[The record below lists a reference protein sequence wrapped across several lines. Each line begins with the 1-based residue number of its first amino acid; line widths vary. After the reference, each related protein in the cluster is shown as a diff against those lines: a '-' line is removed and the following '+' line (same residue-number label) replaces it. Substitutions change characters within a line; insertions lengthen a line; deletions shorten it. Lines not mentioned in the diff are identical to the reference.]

1 MMQATTT
8 IQSSPDLILGSA
20 SPRRQELLAQLGVNF
35 HVHASDIDET
45 PLPKESPAAYVARL
59 AEAKSS
65 AVMTEVGG
73 EIPILGS
80 DTIVVSQG
88 ELLGKPV
95 DQVDAARMLKALS
108 GKEHQVMTAVCVRDS
123 KRHEVV
129 VVVSDVTFRELTDA
143 EIAAYWQSGEPRG
156 KAGAYAIQGLGAT
169 FVSAMKGSYSGIVG
183 LPLYQTDQLLESFA
197 VPTRLR
203 PR

>member
-1 MMQATTT
+1 MKQATTT
-8 IQSSPDLILGSA
+8 QSDHDLILGSA

-45 PLPKESPAAYVARL
+45 PFQQESPAAYVARL

-65 AVMTEVGG
+65 AVMAEVGG
-73 EIPILGS
+73 DIPVLGS
-80 DTIVVSQG
+80 DTIVVSQS
-88 ELLGKPV
+88 ELFGKPV
-95 DQVDAARMLKALS
+95 DEADATRMLTALS
-108 GKEHQVMTAVCVRDS
+108 GREHQVMTAVCVRNRE
-123 KRHEVV
+123 RHEVV
-129 VVVSDVTFRELTDA
+129 VVVSDVTFRELTEA
-143 EIAAYWQSGEPRG
+143 EISAYWQSGEPEG

-183 LPLYQTDQLLESFA
+183 LPLYQTDQLLKSFA